1 MQSLINI
8 LAGYGT
14 TDALLYKKKTSSNME
29 VVSWSCSELSREMAS
44 FTFSDMKNCSSAM

>member
-1 MQSLINI
+1 MARPMHFL
-8 LAGYGT
+8 T
-14 TDALLYKKKTSSNME
+14 MKKTSSNME